1 MLPAFTSLPR
11 RARQS
16 SVVNSIFSWV
26 LSCPLHLGNGTA
38 MVGFDP
44 GSKSGAQS
52 AETAAL
58 AGSASGLVTRAMISP
73 LDVVKIRFQLQI
85 EKLSSQTRQGKY
97 WSLGQASHRI
107 LSEEG
112 FLAFW
117 KGHIPA
123 QLLSV
128 CYGAVQFTS
137 FEFLTEVVHKSTPYN
152 SQTPAVHFVCGG
164 LAACTATVVCQP
176 LDTLRTRFAAQGEP
190 RVYINLR
197 HAVSTMYCKEGIPTF
212 YRGLTPT
219 VIAVFP
225 YAGLQ
230 FFFYNV
236 LKRVTLGRPR
246 EKNSKGS
253 LGGLLC
259 GSCAGV
265 ISKTI
270 TYPCDLIKKRL
281 QVGGFEEAR
290 IQFGQVRTYRGFTD
304 CVAQI
309 AQEEGPQ
316 GFFKGLSPSLLKA
329 AFATGFTFFWYEF
342 FCNLLSNLE
351 QKH

>member
-1 MLPAFTSLPR
+1 
-11 RARQS
+11 
-16 SVVNSIFSWV
+16 
-26 LSCPLHLGNGTA
+26 

-44 GSKSGAQS
+44 NSKSGALS

-58 AGSASGLVTRAMISP
+58 AGSASGMVTRAMISP
-73 LDVVKIRFQLQI
+73 FDVIKIRFQLQI
-85 EKLSSQTRQGKY
+85 EMLSSQNRKGKY
-97 WSLGQASHRI
+97 WGLRQAAHRI
-107 LSEEG
+107 LTEEG
-112 FLAFW
+112 LPAFW
-117 KGHIPA
+117 KGHVPA

-128 CYGAVQFTS
+128 CYGAVQFVS
-137 FEFLTEVVHKSTPYN
+137 FEFLTEVVHKSTPYD
-152 SQTPAVHFVCGG
+152 SQTPSMHFVCGG

-190 RVYINLR
+190 KVYRNLR
-197 HAVSTMYCKEGIPTF
+197 HAVSSMYMKDGIPTF

-219 VIAVFP
+219 MIAVFP

-236 LKRVTLGRPR
+236 LKRIMLGQPS
-246 EKNSKGS
+246 EVSSKGS
-253 LGGLLC
+253 FRGLLC

-270 TYPCDLIKKRL
+270 TYPCDLLKKRL

-290 IQFGQVRTYRGFTD
+290 VQFGQVRSYRGLMD
-304 CVAQI
+304 CVARI

-316 GFFKGLSPSLLKA
+316 GFFKGLYPSLVKA
-329 AFATGFTFFWYEF
+329 ALATGFTFFWYEF
-342 FCNLLSNLE
+342 FCNLLSNVE
-351 QKH
+351 PRQ